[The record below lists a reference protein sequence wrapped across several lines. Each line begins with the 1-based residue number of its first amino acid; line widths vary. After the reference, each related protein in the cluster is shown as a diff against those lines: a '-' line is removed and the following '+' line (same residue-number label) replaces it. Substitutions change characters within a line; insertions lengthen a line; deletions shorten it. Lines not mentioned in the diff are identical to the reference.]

1 MVCHKKDKRRR
12 QLRSRKKKKRWI
24 ESYKCKQN
32 LLNLISLL
40 KKKIKQ
46 SQYREVKNKRL
57 KKKEKV
63 H

>member
-1 MVCHKKDKRRR
+1 MVYLKKDKKRK
-12 QLRSRKKKKRWI
+12 QLRSRKRKKRWT
-24 ESYKCKQN
+24 ENFKCKQN

-40 KKKIKQ
+40 RKKIKQ
-46 SQYREVKNKRL
+46 SRYKEVRNRRW